1 MSRKLTGKQSEFAS
15 AVAQGTP
22 LAQAYRVAYRPK
34 NPMAPSVYPNSRR
47 ALKHPGI
54 AARIKE
60 LQLELLPAPEDM
72 RAIYQ
77 HGLATILQ
85 LSISAEDGRVRLR
98 AAEWLCSEAEKRQRL
113 EADRPV
119 NQSDEIFDDLRGLYQ
134 KALTAQ
140 EPPLEPLVEE
150 VSDEPAAQD
159 AEGTLGGQGSES
171 SGESASDVSWNP
183 PAAEGVEEFRAT
195 TGSALAP
202 YIMERV
208 PGHFPPKFRRR
219 LLRE

>member
-1 MSRKLTGKQSEFAS
+1 LRKARLWRRHTGPR
-15 AVAQGTP
+15 T
-22 LAQAYRVAYRPK
+22 
-34 NPMAPSVYPNSRR
+34 VYPNSRR

-85 LSISAEDGRVRLR
+85 LSISAEDGRVRFR
-98 AAEWLCSEAEKRQRL
+98 AAEWLCQEAEKRLRL
-113 EADRPV
+113 EADRPP
-119 NQSDEIFDDLRGLYQ
+119 NQSDQVLADLRALYQ

-140 EPPLEPLVEE
+140 EPPLEPLVLE
-150 VSDEPAAQD
+150 VRDEPTVQD
-159 AEGTLGGQGSES
+159 AEGTLGGPGLES
-171 SGESASDVSWNP
+171 SGETASEDEVSLYP
-183 PAAEGVEEFRAT
+183 PAAEGVEGVRTT
-195 TGSALAP
+195 TGSAPAP
-202 YIMERV
+202 YIMECV